1 MSTFVGNNPFNIGR
15 HASGRDYLGQ
25 DGFLE
30 DGAICN
36 FASVSFGIRA
46 FLTELHFITAD
57 NYFRLTI
64 SEFAREVTNRIKS
77 PHLYNG
83 LVTKLCD
90 VLRRGKSS
98 LISIL
103 EPLKLYRLFDA
114 VFVMCFGVILEDYIF
129 DYAYAIFVENLNTRK
144 LFEI

>member
-1 MSTFVGNNPFNIGR
+1 MSVFVGNNPFNIGR

-30 DGAICN
+30 DGIICN
-36 FASVSFGIRA
+36 FASLSFGIRA
-46 FLTELHFITAD
+46 FLMELYFITAKH
-57 NYFRLTI
+57 YFRLTI
-64 SEFAREVTNRIKS
+64 SEFAREVTNRINS
-77 PHLYNG
+77 PHLYKG

-90 VLRRGKSS
+90 VLNRGKSS

-114 VFVMCFGVILEDYIF
+114 VFVMCFGITLEDYVF
-129 DYAYAIFVENLNTRK
+129 DLAYAIFVENLYTRK